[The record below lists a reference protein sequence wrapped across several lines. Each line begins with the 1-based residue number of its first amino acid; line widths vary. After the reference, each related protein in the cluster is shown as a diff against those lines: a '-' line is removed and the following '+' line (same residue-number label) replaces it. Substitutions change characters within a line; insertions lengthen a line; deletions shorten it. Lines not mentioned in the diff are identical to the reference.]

1 MANTF
6 ITPDIVARESLMVL
20 ENNLLSSSVMSSSV
34 ASEFTGAKVGDT
46 VKVRRPAFFAV
57 DDYNMNHGT
66 NTIMQTA
73 KETSTNVAVSY
84 THLTLPTKRIV

>member
-57 DDYNMNHGT
+57 EDWNTNHGAAVT
-66 NTIMQTA
+66 MQTA
-73 KETSTNVAVSY
+73 RDIHQCCY
-84 THLTLPTKRIV
+84 